1 MRKDL
6 NKQLCERERQG
17 SRRLKYSAVRHKRK
31 FITSVIDEDTD
42 LPINESMQYRY
53 GWNTKNFSEN
63 LNPLW
68 GILRKAV
75 GRKWDD
81 FYSELSSIF
90 DKRSVINNH
99 ILEHLYDKIL
109 VDVHLDADGRY
120 YVLNK
125 YTSGKDY
132 IDDIRYAFADYY
144 VDPQTGIICKL
155 ESKMTWRQRDQA
167 ARLKKKL
174 EYVES
179 HAYDSDSGKAYH
191 KINDVWFVF
200 DLVEAPKA
208 RYEYAAPSNDPA
220 ELYDCYGKL
229 LEWDRLPFYKQRA
242 IGRRIF
248 IGSEARDEYTR
259 DRVFFN
265 TSTGRLEV
273 SFRGVHNQKHDEL
286 FRFIPILNKGRYH
299 ANKRTASKKEIVKI
313 EELIRRS
320 KTDITTL
327 S

>member
-6 NKQLCERERQG
+6 NKQLCERERIG

-31 FITSVIDEDTD
+31 FTAMVIDEDTD
-42 LPINESMQYRY
+42 LPVNESMQYRY
-53 GWNTKNFSEN
+53 GWNTRNFNEN

-81 FYSELSSIF
+81 FYSELSATF

-99 ILEHLYDKIL
+99 ILEHLYQKIL
-109 VDVHLDADGRY
+109 VNVHIDEDGRY
-120 YVLNK
+120 YVFREYAVGRDYLEDIK
-125 YTSGKDY
+125 YS
-132 IDDIRYAFADYY
+132 FADYY
-144 VDPQTGIICKL
+144 VDPKTGIICKL
-155 ESKMTWRQRDQA
+155 ESKLTWRQRQQA
-167 ARLKKKL
+167 ARLKKRL
-174 EYVES
+174 EYVED
-179 HAYDSDSGKAYH
+179 HAYDAESNKAYH
-191 KINDVWFVF
+191 KINGVWFVF

-208 RYEYAAPSNDPA
+208 RYEYVAPSKDPE
-220 ELYDCYGKL
+220 ELYDCYGKM

-242 IGRRIF
+242 IGRGIF
-248 IGSEARDEYTR
+248 IGREVRDEYTGE
-259 DRVFFN
+259 RVFFN
-265 TSTGRLEV
+265 TSTSRLEV
-273 SFRGVHNQKHDEL
+273 SFGDAGVLKKTQLLKL
-286 FRFIPILNKGRYH
+286 IPALNKGHYH
-299 ANKRTASKKEIVKI
+299 ANKRTANKKEIRKI